1 MLDRLMSKE
10 FWNRAL
16 ARMLRTVCQVFIGAT
31 ASCQLIGQV
40 DWMLIL
46 STSCLSALTSLV
58 TSILLVLPEE
68 DAEKEQ
74 IQG

>member
-1 MLDRLMSKE
+1 MLERLMSKE
-10 FWNRAL
+10 FWDRAL

-68 DAEKEQ
+68 DTEKEH

>member
-10 FWNRAL
+10 FWDRAL

-31 ASCQLIGQV
+31 ASCQLIRQV